1 MAESNQLSVFSH
13 YFICVFM
20 NMLLGHMSRV
30 GNSQF
35 NNLDFL
41 SLFQHT
47 DLSQYLEKH
56 PGGLN
61 AFNIKVKHMI

>member
-1 MAESNQLSVFSH
+1 
-13 YFICVFM
+13 
-20 NMLLGHMSRV
+20 MLLGHMSRV

-35 NNLDFL
+35 NSLDFL

>member
-1 MAESNQLSVFSH
+1 
-13 YFICVFM
+13 
-20 NMLLGHMSRV
+20 MLLGHMSRV

-35 NNLDFL
+35 NNFL

>member
-1 MAESNQLSVFSH
+1 
-13 YFICVFM
+13 M